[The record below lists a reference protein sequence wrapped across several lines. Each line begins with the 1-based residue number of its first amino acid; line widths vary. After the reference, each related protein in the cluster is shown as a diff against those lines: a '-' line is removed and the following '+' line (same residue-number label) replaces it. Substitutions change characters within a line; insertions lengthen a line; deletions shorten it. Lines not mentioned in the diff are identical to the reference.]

1 LRKHVLTK
9 HQQFMKINRKS
20 PKSRVLIKKYG
31 LTSDKLAK
39 MFGYSNGVSLRNASR
54 YKLFLDGIEK
64 LIEEI
69 ESKAV

>member
-1 LRKHVLTK
+1 
-9 HQQFMKINRKS
+9 
-20 PKSRVLIKKYG
+20 
-31 LTSDKLAK
+31 